1 VQRSEVNKHAKSNS
15 AIIAEE
21 HILPEHDED
30 HAMKINYPLTLFYDG
45 ACGVCSTEIRY
56 YRSIADQRVIFVNIA
71 SANFDAKAFGKT
83 MDEFQVKLHARDAE
97 DHYYTGVEAFRR
109 LWEALPSPFYPLLS
123 SFVGLPGIHLS
134 ARAGYAVFA
143 RYRHLLPSSR
153 ATSCQIFNKQ

>member
-1 VQRSEVNKHAKSNS
+1 MQAKPNS
-15 AIIAEE
+15 GIIADE
-21 HILPEHDED
+21 HKLTEHDED

-45 ACGVCSTEIRY
+45 ACGVCSTEISY
-56 YRSIADQRVIFVNIA
+56 YCSIADQRVVFVNIA
-71 SANFDAKAFGKT
+71 SANFDAEAFGKR
-83 MDEFQVKLHARDAE
+83 MEEFQEQLHARDA
-97 DHYYTGVEAFRR
+97 DGHYYTGVEAFRR

-153 ATSCQIFNKQ
+153 ATSCQIFTKQ

>member
-1 VQRSEVNKHAKSNS
+1 MR
-15 AIIAEE
+15 
-21 HILPEHDED
+21 
-30 HAMKINYPLTLFYDG
+30 INYPLTLFYDG

-56 YRSIADQRVIFVNIA
+56 YRSIADQRVVFVNIA
-71 SANFDAKAFGKT
+71 GADFDAESFGKT
-83 MDEFQVKLHARDAE
+83 TGEFQEKLHARDA
-97 DHYYTGVEAFRR
+97 DGHYYTGVDAFRR

-153 ATSCQIFNKQ
+153 AASCQVFNKH